1 MSVRR
6 TPTVFVSSTCY
17 DLKQIREDIRD
28 FFKDNYGFEVM
39 LSEFDSFPVDPCKG
53 TFENCLN
60 NVDNCADIFIL
71 IIGTRYGY
79 ITDQG
84 KSITNLEY
92 LHAKAKGIPIYV
104 FVSKQLYNSLP
115 LWRTNKDGNFSSV
128 VDSPKIFEFVS
139 EIYDE
144 MHQWIYTYD
153 SVRDITATLKNQL
166 LSIFTDGLELK
177 KLQTKPQYS
186 VLNCGIPSDAARVLI
201 EQPYA
206 WEYKFLAYV
215 LKNDFNN
222 LKSQRWNYRYGLVDG
237 PSLTIESTA
246 FANEILARINEIK
259 TLVNSMEILFN
270 KVIDDAIGK
279 PGVPS
284 DLEMILYVSKQ
295 LASMYEKLISWALYF
310 KALHADEQFSHLLEL
325 LYELPV
331 SVLNPIDDFVN
342 KLYDEITSI
351 PDKDD
356 GEERRI
362 NLTCAIGIGN
372 INAIIE
378 EINRLTISARKG
390 FNYAN

>member
-1 MSVRR
+1 MSIGR

-17 DLKQIREDIRD
+17 DLKQIREDIRE
-28 FFKDNYGFEVM
+28 FFKNNYSFEVM

-79 ITDQG
+79 VTEQG

-104 FVSKQLYNSLP
+104 FVSKQLNNNLP
-115 LWRTNKDGNFSSV
+115 LWRNNQNGDFTSV

-139 EIYDE
+139 EIYGE
-144 MHQWIYTYD
+144 MHQWVYTYE
-153 SVRDITATLKNQL
+153 SVSDIKATLKNQL
-166 LSIFTDGLELK
+166 LGIFADGLKYISLK
-177 KLQTKPQYS
+177 TKPKYS

-215 LKNDFNN
+215 LKNDFDN
-222 LKSQRWNYRYGLVDG
+222 LKSQRWNYQYGLVDS
-237 PSLTIESTA
+237 PSLSIESID
-246 FANEILARINEIK
+246 FVDVISARINEI
-259 TLVNSMEILFN
+259 TNLVNSMGIIFN

-279 PGVPS
+279 PGIPS

-295 LASMYEKLISWALYF
+295 LASMYERLISWALYF
-310 KALHADEQFSHLLEL
+310 KALHVDERYSHLLEL
-325 LYELPV
+325 LYALPM
-331 SVLNPIDDFVN
+331 SALNSIDDFVN
-342 KLYDEITSI
+342 RLYNEMTSI
-351 PDKDD
+351 PDVDD
-356 GEERRI
+356 GKERRI
-362 NLTCAIGIGN
+362 NLTCTLGIDN
-372 INAIIE
+372 LNALME
-378 EINRLTISARKG
+378 EINRLTIGTREG
-390 FNYAN
+390 V

>member
-1 MSVRR
+1 MSIGRA
-6 TPTVFVSSTCY
+6 PTVFVSSTCY

-28 FFKDNYGFEVM
+28 FFRNNYNFEVM

-60 NVDNCADIFIL
+60 NVDNSADIFIL

-79 ITDQG
+79 VTDQG

-104 FVSKQLYNSLP
+104 FVSKQLNNSLP
-115 LWRTNKDGNFSSV
+115 LWRNNQNGDFTSV

-144 MHQWIYTYD
+144 MHQWVYTYE
-153 SVRDITATLKNQL
+153 SVSDIKATLKNQL
-166 LSIFTDGLELK
+166 LGIFADGLKYISLK
-177 KLQTKPQYS
+177 TKPKYS

-215 LKNDFNN
+215 LKNDFDN
-222 LKSQRWNYRYGLVDG
+222 LKSQRWNYQYGLVDS
-237 PSLTIESTA
+237 PSLSIESID
-246 FANEILARINEIK
+246 FVDVISARINEI
-259 TLVNSMEILFN
+259 TNLVNSMGIIFN

-279 PGVPS
+279 PGIPS

-295 LASMYEKLISWALYF
+295 LASMYERLISWALYF
-310 KALHADEQFSHLLEL
+310 KALHVDERYSHLLEL
-325 LYELPV
+325 LYALPM
-331 SVLNPIDDFVN
+331 SALNSIDDFVK

-356 GEERRI
+356 GKERKI
-362 NLTCAIGIGN
+362 ALTCTLN
-372 INAIIE
+372 IDNQDELIA
-378 EINRLTISARKG
+378 EINRLTVSVRKG
-390 FNYAN
+390 FN